1 MNSST
6 AAPSSPLMN
15 VARLAMTNNGLLA
28 DFSDAALKQMASIT
42 TPAKDSSPDIR
53 DLRRLLWA
61 SIDNDNSRDLDQL
74 TVAEQA
80 NAGTVKILVAI
91 ADVDAVVKPGSPI
104 DDHARVNTTSVY
116 TPAAIFSMLPEK
128 LSTDLTSLGESQ
140 ERLAL
145 IIDMTINAAGSI
157 TQSEVYRA
165 RVVNHSKL
173 AYNGVGAWLAGNGPP
188 PAGVAAVPGMD
199 QQLRTQDKVAQS
211 LRAVRRARGALDLE
225 TIEAQPVFSA
235 GTLSDLVP
243 DQPNRAKQL
252 IEEFMVAANGVTAKY
267 LTANGFSALRRVL
280 REPKRWDRIVA
291 LAAALGEKLP
301 AEPSAAALNAFLAK
315 RRQSA
320 PELYPDLSLSV
331 IKLLGSGEYVLDKP
345 GQTIAG
351 HFGLAVVDY
360 THSTAPNR
368 RFPDLITQRLLKAAM
383 TKRASPYTD
392 AQLQDL
398 AAHCTL
404 QEHNAA
410 KVERAVN
417 KSAAASLLASRIGA
431 KFDAIVT
438 GASYKGTWVRIS
450 SPTTEGKVVK
460 GFEGLDVGDRVR
472 VVLLHTDVAR
482 GFIDFARTQA

>member
-1 MNSST
+1 MNSTS
-6 AAPSSPLMN
+6 AAQGSLLLN
-15 VARLAMTNNGLLA
+15 VARQAMTGNGLLP
-28 DFSDAALKQMASIT
+28 DFGDAALKQLASIAG
-42 TPAKDSSPDIR
+42 PASDPSPDIR
-53 DLRRLLWA
+53 DLRHLLWA

-74 TVAEQA
+74 TVADSSSP
-80 NAGTVKILVAI
+80 GVIKILVAI
-91 ADVDAVVKPGSPI
+91 ADVDAVIKLGSPI
-104 DDHARVNTTSVY
+104 DDHARFNTTSVY

-145 IIDMTINAAGSI
+145 VGDMTINAAGAVV
-157 TQSEVYRA
+157 QSELYRA
-165 RVVNHSKL
+165 RVVNRAKL
-173 AYNGVGAWLAGNGPP
+173 AYNGVGAWLAGTGPA
-188 PAGVAAVPGMD
+188 PAGITAVAGMD
-199 QQLRTQDKVAQS
+199 QQIRTQDTVAQS
-211 LRAVRRARGALDLE
+211 MRAARRARGALDLE

-235 GTLSDLVP
+235 GALSDLVP

-252 IEEFMVAANGVTAKY
+252 IEEFMVAANGVAAQF
-267 LTANGFSALRRVL
+267 LSARGFSALRRVL

-291 LAAALGEKLP
+291 LAAAQGEKLP
-301 AEPSAAALNAFLAK
+301 AEPSAPALNAFLAK

-320 PELYPDLSLSV
+320 PDLYPDLSLSV

-345 GQTIAG
+345 GQAITG

-368 RFPDLITQRLLKAAM
+368 RFPDLITQRLLKAAL
-383 TKRASPYTD
+383 TRRASPYSD

-410 KVERAVN
+410 KVERAVS

-438 GASYKGTWVRIS
+438 GASDKGTWVRIS

-460 GFEGLDVGDRVR
+460 GFEGLDVGDHVR
-472 VVLLHTDVAR
+472 VVLLHTDVAH
-482 GFIDFARTQA
+482 GFIDFASTK

>member
-15 VARLAMTNNGLLA
+15 VARLAMTNNGLLP

-53 DLRRLLWA
+53 DLRQLLWA

-74 TVAEQA
+74 TVADQA
-80 NAGTVKILVAI
+80 STSTVKILVAI

-145 IIDMTINAAGSI
+145 IIDMTINAAGSV

-173 AYNGVGAWLAGNGPP
+173 AYNGVGAWLAGSGPP

-252 IEEFMVAANGVTAKY
+252 IEEFMVAANGVTAQF
-267 LTANGFSALRRVL
+267 LTACGFSSLRRVL

-301 AEPSAAALNAFLAK
+301 AEPSAPALNAFLAK

-392 AQLQDL
+392 AQLQEL

-438 GASYKGTWVRIS
+438 GASDKGTWVRIS

-482 GFIDFARTQA
+482 GFIDFART

>member
-6 AAPSSPLMN
+6 AAPSSTLMN
-15 VARLAMTNNGLLA
+15 VARQAMTDNGLLP
-28 DFSDAALKQMASIT
+28 DFGDAAVKQMASIT
-42 TPAKDSSPDIR
+42 TPARDSSPDIR
-53 DLRRLLWA
+53 DLRQLLWA

-74 TVAEQA
+74 TVADQA
-80 NAGTVKILVAI
+80 SSGAVKILVAI
-91 ADVDAVVKPGSPI
+91 ADVDAVIKPGSPI

-145 IIDMTINAAGSI
+145 IIDMTINAAGAI

-165 RVVNHSKL
+165 RVVNRAKL
-173 AYNGVGAWLAGNGPP
+173 AYNAVGAWLTGNGSPP
-188 PAGVAAVPGMD
+188 PGVAAVAGMD

-211 LRAVRRARGALDLE
+211 LRAVRRAGGALDLE

-291 LAAALGEKLP
+291 LAAGLGEKLP
-301 AEPSAAALNAFLAK
+301 AEPSAPALNAFLAK

-345 GQTIAG
+345 GQAIEG

-368 RFPDLITQRLLKAAM
+368 RFPDLVTQRLLKAAM
-383 TKRASPYTD
+383 TKHASPYTD
-392 AQLQDL
+392 AQLQEL

-438 GASYKGTWVRIS
+438 GASDKGTWVRIS

-472 VVLLHTDVAR
+472 VSLLHTDVAR
-482 GFIDFARTQA
+482 GFIDFARI